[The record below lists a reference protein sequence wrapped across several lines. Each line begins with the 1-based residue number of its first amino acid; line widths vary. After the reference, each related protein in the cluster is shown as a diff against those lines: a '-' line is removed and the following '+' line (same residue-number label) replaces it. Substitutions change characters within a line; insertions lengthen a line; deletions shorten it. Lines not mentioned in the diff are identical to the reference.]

1 METYLKYLHE
11 ANSITTADKKD
22 ELYTDP
28 NTGVLKVRKVPVD
41 KEIIKKDY
49 TTEAK
54 RGSDKNRAVTI
65 DRFYLKKADT
75 VVESV
80 LQEETDR
87 SLMRLQQLA
96 RAGMMDKEQLPQLTR
111 ALKALG
117 SGKVVNPQDRQILL
131 DLLNELIG
139 VITGDDSIF
148 AKAKSTIKKG

>member
-1 METYLKYLHE
+1 METYLRYLKE

-22 ELYTDP
+22 QMYTDP
-28 NTGVLKVRKVPVD
+28 NTGKLKVRKVPVD
-41 KEIIKKDY
+41 KNVVKKDY
-49 TTEAK
+49 VDEAK
-54 RGSDKNRAVTI
+54 TSNKNRAISI

-75 VVESV
+75 VTESV